1 MPIANHD
8 KAVETAEALLDSIME
23 GIEHFRRPEH
33 LHQLAQAFKLVVE
46 ASPKVSEGSR
56 TVVVR

>member
-46 ASPKVSEGSR
+46 ASPKVSERRRSG
-56 TVVVR
+56 VAH